1 MAHESVTPDTGL
13 GEAGRIGSMG
23 PARVYS
29 VAKVGQMAIRARLKL
44 FPLTLLSLLALSTP
58 TFAQQ
63 QGNSDPWTGSSIP
76 DNSSGVL
83 GVPLPTSTANT
94 EPVTR
99 RADGGKAIEFKS
111 QTTLVQVPVVI
122 TDKAGNHVHQLTKA
136 DFKVL
141 EDGKEQTIAA
151 FEEIIPTKTV
161 APSANMP
168 AGTFTNQTPDD
179 SKPRSVTVIVLDEVN
194 TPFLSQAYA
203 RGQLIKYLANHL
215 DSSQPLGLM
224 VIGGKGLTVLGSL
237 NSDPAALIASL
248 KKVSG
253 EMSDMERFSDDAQAI
268 ASTGQMPNGL
278 MGGIHTGDSPDYI
291 VRKFILKQDAV
302 DASYGQARTI
312 ESTLQAFLSIAWS
325 LSGIPGRKSVV
336 WATGGFPFYL
346 DTYSAVPGDRT
357 LRVLYERTMKALNDA
372 QISVYPLDVR
382 GLLSNPMY
390 GGDYAGTLVGDD
402 AADLLQAS
410 TVNSLKNFAKM
421 TGGIA
426 YYGTNDLTSA
436 FSRAAQDSSSYYLL
450 SYYLDR
456 RNDKPGWRQLKVQV
470 SRKDAEVHARAG
482 YLVTDV
488 AVNPEVTHKA
498 DVAFALNSP
507 FESTGISVTE
517 QWEQILPGGSKKKVG
532 FVLHV
537 PAADLIN
544 EVDKNRFDLEFV
556 AQVTNKGAT
565 AGTVGQTIKGA
576 VRPDALAKLKAD
588 GIIYR
593 NAFDLAPGTYQA
605 RFVVR
610 DNLSGRIGSV
620 IVPLTV
626 N

>member
-1 MAHESVTPDTGL
+1 MA
-13 GEAGRIGSMG
+13 
-23 PARVYS
+23 Y
-29 VAKVGQMAIRARLKL
+29 RARLKTIL
-44 FPLTLLSLLALSTP
+44 ATLLSLLAISLCAL
-58 TFAQQ
+58 AQQ
-63 QGNSDPWTGSSIP
+63 PGNSDPWTGSSSS
-76 DNSSGVL
+76 DNTSGVL
-83 GVPLPTSTANT
+83 GVPLHSSASNT
-94 EPVTR
+94 EPVSR
-99 RADGGKAIEFKS
+99 RADAGKPIEFKS
-111 QTTLVQVPVVI
+111 QTSLVQVPVVV
-122 TDKAGNHVHQLTKA
+122 TDKAGSHIHQLTKA
-136 DFKVL
+136 DFKIL
-141 EDGKEQTIAA
+141 EDGKEQSIAN
-151 FEEIIPTKTV
+151 FEEIIPAQGEV
-161 APSANMP
+161 PGPDVP
-168 AGTFTNQTPDD
+168 AGTFTNQVANE

-224 VIGGKGLTVLGSL
+224 VIGGKGLTVLSGL
-237 NSDPAALIASL
+237 NSDPAMLIATL
-248 KKVSG
+248 KKASG
-253 EMSDMERFSDDAQAI
+253 EISDMERFSDDAQAI
-268 ASTGQMPNGL
+268 ASTGQPPNGL
-278 MGGIHTGDSPDYI
+278 MGGIHPGDSPDFI
-291 VRKFILKQDAV
+291 VRRFILKQDAV
-302 DASYGQARTI
+302 DATYGQARTI

-346 DTYSAVPGDRT
+346 DSFSAVPGDGT
-357 LRVLYERTMKALNDA
+357 LRTLYERALKALNDA

-382 GLLSNPMY
+382 GLLSNPAY
-390 GGDYAGTLVGDD
+390 SGDYAGTMVSDD
-402 AADLLQAS
+402 AADLLRAS
-410 TVNSLKNFAKM
+410 TVSSLNNFARM

-426 YYGTNDLTSA
+426 YYGTNDLAGA

-456 RNDKPGWRQLKVQV
+456 RNNKPGWRQLKVVV

-482 YLVTDV
+482 YLITDV

-507 FESTGISVTE
+507 FESTGIPVTE
-517 QWEQILPGGSKKKVG
+517 RWEVVLPNGNKKKVS
-532 FVLHV
+532 FALHV
-537 PAADLIN
+537 PAGDLIN
-544 EVDKNRFDLEFV
+544 EVDKNRFDVEFV
-556 AQVTNKGAT
+556 AQATNKGIT

-576 VRPDALAKLKAD
+576 VRPDALAKLKMD
-588 GIIYR
+588 GIFYR
-593 NAFDLAPGTYQA
+593 NSFDLPPGTYQV